1 MPFTPIVMQGFSG
14 HLHVAEMSMAMY
26 GKRSS
31 RNCLESG
38 PLCSPIGAYSVL
50 AATPQLDNA
59 KQPIIL
65 IVAHMDS
72 AGFFLQ
78 QIMVGK
84 RTFPFLILQPSISML
99 P

>member
-1 MPFTPIVMQGFSG
+1 MQGFSG
-14 HLHVAEMSMAMY
+14 HLGIADMSMVMY
-26 GKRSS
+26 GKTSS
-31 RNCLESG
+31 TECLKSG
-38 PLCSPIGAYSVL
+38 DRCSPIGAYSVL
-50 AATPQLDNA
+50 AATPVPEGA

-84 RTFPFLILQPSISML
+84 KPFWIYVV
-99 P
+99 